1 MKPSTPRDITIKFA
15 NGLVDAVIDQFGKDV
30 IMIPQDESH
39 FTITAKIKPT
49 GEFYGWLF
57 PFGRGAEI
65 IKPEDIRE
73 NMRGYAQN
81 VLEMY
86 KDEEKV

>member
-1 MKPSTPRDITIKFA
+1 M
-15 NGLVDAVIDQFGKDV
+15 DAVIDQFGKDV
-30 IMIPQDESH
+30 MMIPQDESH

-57 PFGRGAEI
+57 SFGKGAEI

-73 NMRGYAQN
+73 SMRGYAKN